1 MSFSLRPNKTLFIRP
16 KWSSSAS
23 DPTPASS
30 STAAAPQD
38 PTTSPTG
45 QLALSRTNSDQIS
58 PLQKTGRT
66 SSAPWITTA
75 TTPWAPAPWNPDD
88 LAVRRFS
95 KPAVA
100 GHTHALTEHI
110 GSARR
115 AYTKA
120 FTAIHKSVAA
130 KNINVSAV
138 LASSTGED
146 VAEAALGLYDADA
159 SVDKSGA
166 SRFVD
171 TLQHYH
177 GVFDVLCQTDFSFLT
192 LIWGG
197 MKLIL
202 IVRDLLNVR
211 GPHS

>member
-16 KWSSSAS
+16 KWTSSAS

-30 STAAAPQD
+30 TAAPAQD
-38 PTTSPTG
+38 PASPG
-45 QLALSRTNSDQIS
+45 SQLTLSRSNSDQIS
-58 PLQKTGRT
+58 PLQKANRT

-159 SVDKSGA
+159 SGDKSGA

-202 IVRDLLNVR
+202 IVRFPVEVR
-211 GPHS
+211 GSHS

>member
-1 MSFSLRPNKTLFIRP
+1 M
-16 KWSSSAS
+16 
-23 DPTPASS
+23 
-30 STAAAPQD
+30 
-38 PTTSPTG
+38 
-45 QLALSRTNSDQIS
+45 
-58 PLQKTGRT
+58 
-66 SSAPWITTA
+66 
-75 TTPWAPAPWNPDD
+75 
-88 LAVRRFS
+88 RRFS